1 MERKQSFILFFLIQ
15 VQATD
20 FGVEAFHMRKEMILK
35 SRKLEGLGD
44 SGLSFLR
51 PFTAPQGGPREGEEG
66 NQMFRANRSFHFL
79 PGCGFQFPK
88 IRKEV

>member
-1 MERKQSFILFFLIQ
+1 MVERKQSFILFFLIQ

-51 PFTAPQGGPREGEEG
+51 PFTAP
-66 NQMFRANRSFHFL
+66 
-79 PGCGFQFPK
+79 
-88 IRKEV
+88 